1 MPAEP
6 HLLHDAVQGTTVNII
21 IITNG
26 DKGCSAAFCQNFTS
40 DEIAA
45 TRRVEAIAAAAA
57 LGVQEC
63 NVSGHSAQQNMDVGL
78 AFMFHCLCR
87 CTCSAT
93 KTEAWRAPTTTM

>member
-6 HLLHDAVQGTTVNII
+6 HLSHVTAQGTAVNII

-26 DKGCSAAFCQNFTS
+26 DKGCSAAFCQNFTC

-57 LGVQEC
+57 LGVQES
-63 NVSGHSAQQNMDVGL
+63 NVGGHG
-78 AFMFHCLCR
+78 R
-87 CTCSAT
+87 
-93 KTEAWRAPTTTM
+93 